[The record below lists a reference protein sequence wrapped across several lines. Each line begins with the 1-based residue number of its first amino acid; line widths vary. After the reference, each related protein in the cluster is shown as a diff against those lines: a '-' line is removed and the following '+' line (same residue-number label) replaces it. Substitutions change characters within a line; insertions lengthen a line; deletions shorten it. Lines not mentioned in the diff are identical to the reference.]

1 MKVWKYPLPTLFDD
15 ENNTMGSFKMLPT
28 MDPVNL
34 LCRVY
39 VVKVIPFYILRAR
52 SLISGFPAWISSL
65 SSNHQR
71 RVWNLVEHLQWSV
84 FARIVNG
91 FVSESLFNKVVG
103 LWRVLQQQLTTSSC

>member
-1 MKVWKYPLPTLFDD
+1 
-15 ENNTMGSFKMLPT
+15 

-84 FARIVNG
+84 FAKILNSFKLLTF
-91 FVSESLFNKVVG
+91 FVKSFHHSRLD
-103 LWRVLQQQLTTSSC
+103 

>member
-1 MKVWKYPLPTLFDD
+1 
-15 ENNTMGSFKMLPT
+15 MLPT

-91 FVSESLFNKVVG
+91 FVSESLFNKVAG